1 MTIGRAVWIALG
13 ALAGVVGL
21 AHVRSPETGF
31 AAAAPSM
38 TADPDATNDEGAP
51 LLQQA
56 MLRQDRGKFR
66 NLLAAGANP
75 AQGNADGQTALHLAA
90 MGKDQYWLDPL
101 LERGEIGRASC
112 RERGCRYV

>member
-66 NLLAAGANP
+66 NLLAAGAHP
-75 AQGNADGQTALHLAA
+75 AQGNADGHTALHLDAL
-90 MGKDQYWLDPL
+90 GKDQYWLDQLP
-101 LERGEIGRASC
+101 ERGGGSDLHQTTK
-112 RERGCRYV
+112 GTH

>member
-1 MTIGRAVWIALG
+1 MKSISLEGYALGFSSTAGVIEAPMTIGRAVWIALG

-56 MLRQDRGKFR
+56 MLRQDLGKFR
-66 NLLAAGANP
+66 NLL
-75 AQGNADGQTALHLAA
+75 DR
-90 MGKDQYWLDPL
+90 K
-101 LERGEIGRASC
+101 S
-112 RERGCRYV
+112 VV

>member
-31 AAAAPSM
+31 AAAAPSL
-38 TADPDATNDEGAP
+38 TAVPDAPNDEGAP

-56 MLRQDRGKFR
+56 MLRQDRGKLR

-75 AQGNADGQTALHLAA
+75 AQANADGQSARHLAA
-90 MGKDQYWLDPL
+90 TGKV
-101 LERGEIGRASC
+101 RKSAGKGKGVSVGKCIAGART
-112 RERGCRYV
+112 